1 MVAHMALALWPQIQ
15 SKRYTKLYKTVA
27 LFVLFLSLA
36 YDVHTPPI
44 LWYSILNCIHFVCLC
59 SKASIAQLCEDNI

>member
-36 YDVHTPPI
+36 YDVHTPHGTVVTVVSMP
-44 LWYSILNCIHFVCLC
+44 WR
-59 SKASIAQLCEDNI
+59 